1 MTPQVTRIYKC
12 ISISGAAFYSAF
24 VSILMWVWNPMA
36 SLSSP
41 LVIFLAL
48 SEHSQVIIT
57 SHAFCPILPLFSL
70 SVSSVS
76 HGLCLYFPCFFIC
89 SELNL
94 FVSLSFW
101 QRPSLRLLNLSIL
114 ISEYHLISGCQVCY
128 TFSPRD
134 SALISPCE
142 SQEQG
147 SKFCST
153 KQNRVITYLS
163 LLFLSFSLSPSSF
176 YSTILSQT
184 RPPFLMF
191 TNSHIHIYVFNV
203 SKPFCQCADNHTN
216 STITSDYSELELTQ
230 PFGYDYIIL
239 LKLLDN

>member
-101 QRPSLRLLNLSIL
+101 QRPSLRLLNLFIL

-142 SQEQG
+142 SQKQG

-176 YSTILSQT
+176 LIYNSFSNSTPL
-184 RPPFLMF
+184 FNVYKF
-191 TNSHIHIYVFNV
+191 SHTYICFNV